1 MPPGSSSKSSKPKPS
16 EVAAQTKRNII
27 PYIRKHYAST
37 WPLYSYLFSNPLSF
51 TPDQFPQRP
60 MGLANPNFWIHTDD
74 PVDFATNW
82 SARNNN
88 TRVAFICAANEK
100 RPGGDWETG
109 VVGYEE
115 RLCRRSTLS
124 ATIATPGPQSYV
136 NGGHYPLPWAGGIYS
151 DRVVV
156 FRGPHD
162 RYEERK
168 LEEWRALPV
177 VSVTPMCRP
186 KLKEGG
192 GQYSFDDE
200 RKMAKNKMR
209 AALSIC
215 AYNDI
220 RNVVIGDFGLGNS
233 YRNPPQE
240 MAELWREVFLWDT
253 NLRGRVENV
262 AFVFEDPAQSTMR
275 LILEE
280 AAKKNKGSSGASG
293 GGSSKGKGKP
303 PSSSSSIPACPTDMA
318 VFERVFNPAEIQRVT
333 QQPDG
338 RMGLGNLVC

>member
-1 MPPGSSSKSSKPKPS
+1 
-16 EVAAQTKRNII
+16 
-27 PYIRKHYAST
+27 
-37 WPLYSYLFSNPLSF
+37 
-51 TPDQFPQRP
+51 
-60 MGLANPNFWIHTDD
+60 MGLANPTFWIHTDD
-74 PVDFATNW
+74 PVDLATNW

-124 ATIATPGPQSYV
+124 ATIATPGPASYV
-136 NGGHYPLPWAGGIYS
+136 TGSHYPLPWAGGIYS

-168 LEEWRALPV
+168 LEDWRALPV

-192 GQYSFDDE
+192 AKYSFDDE
-200 RKMAKNKMR
+200 REMAKNKLR

-220 RNVVIGDFGLGNS
+220 RNVVIGDFGLGNW

-253 NLRGRVENV
+253 NLRGRIENV
-262 AFVFEDPAQSTMR
+262 AFVFEDPSQSTMR
-275 LILEE
+275 LILED
-280 AAKKNKGSSGASG
+280 AAKKNRGGGSG
-293 GGSSKGKGKP
+293 GGGGGGSSSSSKGKGKS
-303 PSSSSSIPACPTDMA
+303 SSSSSIPACPTDMA

>member
-1 MPPGSSSKSSKPKPS
+1 MVSLTRILG
-16 EVAAQTKRNII
+16 
-27 PYIRKHYAST
+27 
-37 WPLYSYLFSNPLSF
+37 
-51 TPDQFPQRP
+51 
-60 MGLANPNFWIHTDD
+60 IHTDD
-74 PVDFATNW
+74 PVDLATNW

-115 RLCRRSTLS
+115 RLCRRSSLS
-124 ATIATPGPQSYV
+124 ATIATPGPASYV
-136 NGGHYPLPWAGGIYS
+136 TGGHYPLPWTGGIYS
-151 DRVVV
+151 DRVGKPGPFHDHTLTRTNVSLTRWQPAVV

-168 LEEWRALPV
+168 LEDWRALPV

-192 GQYSFDDE
+192 TQYSFDDE

-220 RNVVIGDFGLGNS
+220 RNVVIGDFGLGNW

-253 NLRGRVENV
+253 NLRGRIENV

-280 AAKKNKGSSGASG
+280 AAKRNRGGGGGGSSSG
-293 GGSSKGKGKP
+293 GGSSGSGSGSGGSGKGKGKS
-303 PSSSSSIPACPTDMA
+303 SSSSSIPACPTDMA

>member
-1 MPPGSSSKSSKPKPS
+1 MPPGSSSRSSKPKPS
-16 EVAAQTKRNII
+16 EVAAQTKRTTI
-27 PYIRKHYAST
+27 PYIRKHYANT
-37 WPLYSYLFSNPLSF
+37 WPLYSYLFANPLGF

-60 MGLANPNFWIHTDD
+60 LGLANPNFWIHTDD
-74 PVDFATNW
+74 PVDLATNW

-115 RLCRRSTLS
+115 RLCRRSSLS
-124 ATIATPGPQSYV
+124 ATIATPGPASYV
-136 NGGHYPLPWAGGIYS
+136 TGSHYPLHWAAGIYS

-168 LEEWRALPV
+168 TEDWRALPV
-177 VSVTPMCRP
+177 VSVTPISRP
-186 KLKEGG
+186 KLKDGG
-192 GQYSFDDE
+192 TRYSFDEE
-200 RKMAKNKMR
+200 REMAKNKLR
-209 AALSIC
+209 VALSIC

-220 RNVVIGDFGLGNS
+220 RNVVIGDFGLGNC

-253 NLRGRVENV
+253 NLRGRIENV
-262 AFVFEDPAQSTMR
+262 AFVFEDPTQSTMR
-275 LILEE
+275 LILED
-280 AAKKNKGSSGASG
+280 AAKKNKSGGSSGG
-293 GGSSKGKGKP
+293 GAGKGKSRSSG
-303 PSSSSSIPACPTDMA
+303 SSSVPACPTDLA
-318 VFERVFNPAEIQRVT
+318 VFEHVFNPAEIQRVT